1 MGTFPGIGTT
11 TAGEATGGLLIK
23 LATGKS
29 SCGPNLRT
37 PGLIGGGLTS
47 AAAATTGKGIGRGR
61 GGCTGTDT
69 GAGGVGVGVGGGVGT
84 RVTRRSAGEGTGVA
98 AGVTTSAFS
107 SFLGVLGSCGLSGD
121 LTGPAGLGASVLDS
135 SFSDM
140 EATSLD
146 SSSSIAP

>member
-1 MGTFPGIGTT
+1 MPGIGTT

-47 AAAATTGKGIGRGR
+47 VATATTGKGRD
-61 GGCTGTDT
+61 GCTGAGTV
-69 GAGGVGVGVGGGVGT
+69 AGGVGVGMGGGVGT
-84 RVTRRSAGEGTGVA
+84 RATRRSAGEGTGVA
-98 AGVTTSAFS
+98 AGVTTSGFS